1 MVDSVFQ
8 GTNFIRCIKPNSKMI
23 DRQFEGSLA
32 LAQLKCSG
40 TISVLELMEHGYP
53 SRVLF
58 ADLYSMYKSV
68 LPPELVSLPART
80 FCEAMFQS
88 LNLSAK
94 DFKFG
99 ITKVFFRPG
108 KFVEFDRIM
117 RSDPE
122 NMLAIVA
129 KVKKWLIRSRW
140 VKSALGALCV
150 IKRKLSYKVFYIIS
164 SGMIFISISLVRN
177 RIIYR
182 NKCVLIAQR
191 IARGFLARKQHRP
204 RYQGIGKINKIRTN
218 TLKTIEIA
226 SGLKMGRDEI
236 VSGVNDIYR
245 QIDDAIKKIKVG
257 IGKFLLWYH
266 TDFELSLCTVES
278 SHHPTG
284 NGLDVHRGHG
294 QSAMRSCKS
303 SLTIIS

>member
-1 MVDSVFQ
+1 
-8 GTNFIRCIKPNSKMI
+8 MI

-150 IKRKLSYKVFYIIS
+150 IKR
-164 SGMIFISISLVRN
+164 
-177 RIIYR
+177 
-182 NKCVLIAQR
+182 
-191 IARGFLARKQHRP
+191 
-204 RYQGIGKINKIRTN
+204 
-218 TLKTIEIA
+218 
-226 SGLKMGRDEI
+226 
-236 VSGVNDIYR
+236 
-245 QIDDAIKKIKVG
+245 
-257 IGKFLLWYH
+257 
-266 TDFELSLCTVES
+266 ELSS
-278 SHHPTG
+278 D
-284 NGLDVHRGHG
+284 N
-294 QSAMRSCKS
+294 
-303 SLTIIS
+303 I